1 MLKVVVACGSGVATS
16 ETVVAN
22 LKTFLEDHHAI
33 GIDVQ
38 ATDFKQLSG
47 VLSNYDI
54 YVWLARPTPEI
65 QEICQS
71 KGIPDV
77 NGVDILTGAKGEKTY
92 LPFVNALMQLK
103 TAQQESSFS

>member
-22 LKTFLEDHHAI
+22 LKTFLDDHHAT
-33 GIDVQ
+33 GVDVQ

-47 VLSNYDI
+47 VLANYDV
-54 YVWLARPTPEI
+54 YVWLAKPTPEV
-65 QEICQS
+65 QNICDRE
-71 KGIPDV
+71 GIPDV

-92 LPFVNALMQLK
+92 LPFVNALMRLK
-103 TAQQESSFS
+103 DAQ